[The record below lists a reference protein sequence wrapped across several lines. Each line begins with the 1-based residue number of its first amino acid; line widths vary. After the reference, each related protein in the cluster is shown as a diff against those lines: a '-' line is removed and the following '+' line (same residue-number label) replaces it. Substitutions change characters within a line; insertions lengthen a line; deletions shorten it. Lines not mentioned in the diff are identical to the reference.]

1 VNGGFILSEM
11 KRDYDKE
18 IEALE
23 ERIAKARQN
32 LDTMEGELER
42 LKQERDVQE
51 YRNLIDFVKSS
62 TFLTAEDAV
71 EILRQYEKAEQK

>member
-1 VNGGFILSEM
+1 MSDM

-23 ERIAKARQN
+23 EKIAKARQN

-71 EILRQYEKAEQK
+71 EILRQYEKAERK

>member
-1 VNGGFILSEM
+1 M

>member
-1 VNGGFILSEM
+1 MGGFILSDM

-23 ERIAKARQN
+23 EKIAKARQN

-71 EILRQYEKAEQK
+71 EILRQYEKAERK